1 MYNLINITIMD
12 NESKN
17 RFYIVS
23 FGDSEKYRLIVNEG
37 TSDTLQTIEKE
48 LDTYLRSKFAGDSF
62 AYFTSPKV
70 TEVAWEH
77 RDRYENYPLLDEKA
91 VEAIKAVLLKEA
103 SEREDLQQLNS
114 DAPYDNT
121 GDGVGTL

>member
-1 MYNLINITIMD
+1 MD
-12 NESKN
+12 NESKKKL
-17 RFYIVS
+17 YIVS
-23 FGDSEKYRLIVNEG
+23 FGDSEKYRLVLKEDD
-37 TSDTLQTIEKE
+37 SETLQNVEKK
-48 LDTYLRSKFAGDSF
+48 LDSYLRNRFPGDSF

-77 RDRYENYPLLDEKA
+77 RGQYESYPELDDKA
-91 VEAIKAVLLKEA
+91 IAAIEAVLAKEVKN
-103 SEREDLQQLNS
+103 RDDMKQFNS

>member
-1 MYNLINITIMD
+1 MD
-12 NESKN
+12 NGKKKL
-17 RFYIVS
+17 YIVS
-23 FGDSEKYRLIVNEG
+23 FGDSEKYRLVLKEDD
-37 TSDTLQTIEKE
+37 SETLENVEKK
-48 LDTYLRSKFAGDSF
+48 LDSYLRDKFPGDSF

-77 RDRYENYPLLDEKA
+77 RDRYETYPELDDKA
-91 VEAIKAVLLKEA
+91 IEAIKAVLAKEVKD
-103 SEREDLQQLNS
+103 RDDMQQLNS